1 MADAPRS
8 RSRSRSP
15 PRRHESYA
23 ANGPG
28 GERHEQGGAPHLAG
42 GRRDWKSERAHK
54 YAQDLPP
61 PASIGTAGATMNNT
75 RVYLSGLAPTT
86 TEDDVRELFGGVG
99 VIARVRQ
106 KRGFKDQWPWAIKI
120 YTDQDGQPKGDAVV
134 TYEDPCA
141 AQSAPGF
148 FNGAVLNGATISV
161 EMARTN
167 EREPPPSSEG
177 GGGYGGGGGGRGG
190 GGGGGRFGG
199 GRGGGGR
206 GGGGYNGGRG
216 GYGGGYGGG
225 HGGGGRG
232 GYGARGG
239 GGYGG
244 GGGGG
249 YGRGGGGGGY
259 GGGGGGGYG
268 GGGGRYG
275 ARDGGGGR
283 W

>member
-167 EREPPPSSEG
+167 QREPPPSSEG
-177 GGGYGGGGGGRGG
+177 GGGYGGGGGGRGGGGGGGGRFGGGG

-239 GGYGG
+239 GGYGE
-244 GGGGG
+244 
-249 YGRGGGGGGY
+249 
-259 GGGGGGGYG
+259 GGGGGYG